1 MTKGNGGTGSSRVP
15 SMRPRL
21 PINRLHLRVEHLFQ
35 PGTELLVRQE
45 CPVIELF
52 KATRY
57 LLSEPYIVIYVM
69 FNDLLHI
76 FVSAASNIRSDAV
89 ELCLQFRAEVH
100 FHDLRVARV
109 VRSRDAAYIL
119 AQK

>member
-1 MTKGNGGTGSSRVP
+1 MPLGC
-15 SMRPRL
+15 
-21 PINRLHLRVEHLFQ
+21 EHLFQ
-35 PGTELLVRQE
+35 PGTDFLVRQE
-45 CPVIELF
+45 CPLIKLS
-52 KATRY
+52 KAAGY
-57 LLSEPYIVIYVM
+57 LLSEPHIVIKIVL
-69 FNDLLHI
+69 NELLHI